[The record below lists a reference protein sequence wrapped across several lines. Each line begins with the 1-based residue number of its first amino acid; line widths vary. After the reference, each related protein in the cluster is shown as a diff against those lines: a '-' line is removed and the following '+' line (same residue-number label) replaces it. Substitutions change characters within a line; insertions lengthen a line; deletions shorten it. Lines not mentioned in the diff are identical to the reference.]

1 MENRIGS
8 LKSIDR
14 VILKTLKAITI
25 TSFVFL
31 TLLISANVFVRF
43 VPIVSLHWF
52 DEIIE
57 LLYAYLVF
65 YGSAA
70 LWISHEHF
78 GMGDWIEKRI
88 SNIRMRY
95 VYRMTIELLVLC
107 FALIFFYYSLRLT
120 MLARDVTNVFAIP
133 KRVLYSCLPVSGAIM
148 VLYSIRNMAVEIIGF
163 LESERRAE
171 ANSEAPRPQ
180 GGASGK

>member
-1 MENRIGS
+1 MENRIAS
-8 LKSIDR
+8 LKSLDR
-14 VILKTLKAITI
+14 VILNTLKAITI

-78 GMGDWIEKRI
+78 GVGDWIEKRI

-148 VLYSIRNMAVEIIGF
+148 VLYSIRNMAVEMIGLLG
-163 LESERRAE
+163 LERS
-171 ANSEAPRPQ
+171 SEADAVGQ
-180 GGASGK
+180 IQK